1 MKNLFLA
8 IGGII
13 VSFVFMVILFP
24 ILIICG
30 IVLFFSLFKRGIE
43 ID

>member
-1 MKNLFLA
+1 MRDGLIFTGSIIA
-8 IGGII
+8 IG
-13 VSFVFMVILFP
+13 ILLP
-24 ILIICG
+24 ILVICG